1 MQAVL
6 IDDEQ
11 QSRSALRSTLQ
22 QLPFPIRILG
32 EAGTVADAVRLIDDQ
47 HPSLLFLD
55 IQLADGSG
63 FDVLEQCQW
72 KNFQVLFVTAYD
84 QYALRAFQV
93 NAQAYL
99 LKPID
104 RQELETI
111 LGRLTPMP
119 QASVPPWESLLRFV
133 KNSYEKISFP
143 GAEGILL
150 HTRDEIVRCE
160 ADNNYSRIF
169 LSNGEKIYIARTLKD
184 LEAQLG
190 DTGFER
196 IHKSHLINLRHLRKY
211 LHRDGGTVVMSDGA
225 ILAVSHRRKAD
236 MRQLLTGLQ

>member
-11 QSRSALRSTLQ
+11 QSRSALRSALQ
-22 QLPFPIRILG
+22 QLRFPIQILG
-32 EAGTVADAVRLIDDQ
+32 EAGTVADAVRFIEEQ
-47 HPSLLFLD
+47 RPSLLFLD

-72 KNFQVLFVTAYD
+72 KKFQVVFVTAYD

-104 RQELETI
+104 RMELETV
-111 LGRLTPMP
+111 LGRLLPTIP
-119 QASVPPWESLLRFV
+119 ASPHWESLLRFV

-150 HTRDEIVRCE
+150 HTRDEIIRCE

-225 ILAVSHRRKAD
+225 VLPVSQRRKAD
-236 MRQLLTGLQ
+236 MRQLLTRLQ